1 MITRPRGMS
10 PTIKIEPIRVVLL
23 VEAFYWGIR
32 KMILNLNTDKQRI
45 ANAEAFLESLEGRN
59 A

>member
-1 MITRPRGMS
+1 MS